1 MKNKMNNKKLQ
12 LICKAL
18 NDVLLLIQLL
28 TKMFE
33 FFFNNIED
41 KNEE

>member
-1 MKNKMNNKKLQ
+1 MNNKKLQ